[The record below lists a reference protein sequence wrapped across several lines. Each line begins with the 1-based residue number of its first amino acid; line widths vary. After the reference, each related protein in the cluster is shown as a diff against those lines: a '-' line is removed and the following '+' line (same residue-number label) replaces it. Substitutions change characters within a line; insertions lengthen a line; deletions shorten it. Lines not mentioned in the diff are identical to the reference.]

1 MLDYPSRVSFPIQP
15 LLRTPSITNESAK
28 RRVWYTE
35 DKVELRHALAFLNVN
50 PWVSKKLS
58 KPGFFFSSRK
68 RFRHV
73 LQQNIAPRSTLAWN
87 CLERSSIASKHRC
100 TCIPMKVVM
109 PPTRSVFV
117 MIFPIPISGAV
128 GKKKS
133 NRVRA
138 FLERSWKIL
147 ECKIRWGLDVIW
159 NKGIR
164 SSYTQGFDPTWAYS
178 TGWMIISTKTGL
190 HWQHLQYQS
199 GRFAIFFFGSF
210 WIHLVQQYNKPCCIF
225 LGIDFSS
232 KDFEGFGPNFSRLPS
247 TELPIVAL
255 PLSVWFEGF
264 LHHRTTATCQ
274 DLGSDEKSI
283 LPPDDL
289 W

>member
-1 MLDYPSRVSFPIQP
+1 MNRPSVEFD
-15 LLRTPSITNESAK
+15 TPKTKLNFVMPWRFWMSIPEFRKNFQN
-28 RRVWYTE
+28 
-35 DKVELRHALAFLNVN
+35 L
-50 PWVSKKLS
+50 
-58 KPGFFFSSRK
+58 GFFFHHENAFDTFCNKTLPPEAPWLEIVWSVPQSHPNIVVPASRWK
-68 RFRHV
+68 LWCHPPGRFSWWFF
-73 LQQNIAPRSTLAWN
+73 RSQS
-87 CLERSSIASKHRC
+87 LEQL
-100 TCIPMKVVM
+100 
-109 PPTRSVFV
+109 
-117 MIFPIPISGAV
+117 